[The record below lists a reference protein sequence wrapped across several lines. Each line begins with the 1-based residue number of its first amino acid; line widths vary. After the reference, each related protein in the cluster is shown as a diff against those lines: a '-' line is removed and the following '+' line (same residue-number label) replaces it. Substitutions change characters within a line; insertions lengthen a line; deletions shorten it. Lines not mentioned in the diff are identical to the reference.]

1 MINLTHLEIRTTR
14 LYLGLSY
21 RQFAKLL
28 GMNGENAQD
37 NIRKFETGKKVPSEK
52 TIKRIQEL
60 SCPK

>member
-1 MINLTHLEIRTTR
+1 MTPPEIRATR
-14 LYLGLSY
+14 HALNLSY
-21 RQFAKLL
+21 RQFAKFL

>member
-1 MINLTHLEIRTTR
+1 MKPNVIRATR
-14 LYLGLSY
+14 HALNLSY
-21 RQFAKLL
+21 RQFAKRL

-60 SCPK
+60 LCQK